1 MVKLGC
7 LILSMVETN
16 LVGRV
21 NLFLL
26 VMGWAMMLIHHS
38 YAILI
43 ILHINRLSSMTYLQG
58 DFVEFL
64 FNLYTCVFITFL
76 VASGFGI
83 NLGCYTNPTEL
94 VAHGKP
100 SSLTPP
106 TRRAGGPRQ
115 AQILLLH
122 QAAARQRSTIRMNP
136 SPIALF

>member
-26 VMGWAMMLIHHS
+26 VMGWVVMLIHHS

-76 VASGFGI
+76 VASGF
-83 NLGCYTNPTEL
+83 
-94 VAHGKP
+94 
-100 SSLTPP
+100 
-106 TRRAGGPRQ
+106 
-115 AQILLLH
+115 
-122 QAAARQRSTIRMNP
+122 
-136 SPIALF
+136 